1 VKRVFLYE
9 SISNQAYPL
18 PEQELIELIEFI
30 HYLLDNFVI
39 IHQRYLFHVN
49 LKLENVFI
57 QNNTPGLADYTLF
70 KSQNLS
76 EPFSYSTDI
85 LYHGYMKRNY

>member
-1 VKRVFLYE
+1 MVFLYE
-9 SISNQAYPL
+9 YISNQTSL
-18 PEQELIELIEFI
+18 LSEQELIEFI

-57 QNNTPGLADYTLF
+57 QSNTPGLAYYTLF
-70 KSQNLS
+70 RSQNLS
-76 EPFSYSTDI
+76 ETISYVIDI
-85 LYHGYMKRNY
+85 LYHGYMKRND